1 MVLRIEH
8 RLNPSCCVWCRMKNS
23 TYYLIMAGVLAA
35 RISPKPLC
43 VVMMI
48 GMLIMGIIAEGHGS

>member
-1 MVLRIEH
+1 
-8 RLNPSCCVWCRMKNS
+8 MKNS
-23 TYYLIMAGVLAA
+23 TFYLIMAGVLAA

-43 VVMMI
+43 VLMMI